1 MPRKTAAKLARPPAR
16 ARPTTTP
23 PRALVGFLKP
33 YDPAL
38 RTLALGLRALVLGEL
53 APCYESIYDAY
64 SAVAIGYGPTGRL
77 SEDICHIAVYSKHVN
92 LGLNRGTL
100 LPDPQGVLKGTGT
113 WTRHVTL
120 TSTAD
125 LDRPEIRALLRA
137 ACAEAD
143 HRPRRLKNPTVLS
156 TVKRIYA
163 RKRRPG

>member
-1 MPRKTAAKLARPPAR
+1 VENRAPR
-16 ARPTTTP
+16 ARRTTAP

-33 YDPAL
+33 YDPAI
-38 RTLALGLRALVLGEL
+38 RTLALGLRVLVLEEL
-53 APCYESIYDAY
+53 TPCHENIYDAY
-64 SAVAIGYGPTGRL
+64 SAVAIGYGPTDRL
-77 SEDICHIAVYSKHVN
+77 SDGICHIAVYSKHVN

-143 HRPRRLKNPTVLS
+143 HRPRRLKNLTVLS

>member
-1 MPRKTAAKLARPPAR
+1 MSGKPAPTPRLRR
-16 ARPTTTP
+16 TTSP

-33 YDPAL
+33 YDPAI
-38 RTLALGLRALVLGEL
+38 RTLALGLRALVLREL
-53 APCYESIYDAY
+53 TSCHESIYDAY

-100 LPDPQGVLKGTGT
+100 LPDPQRVLKGTGT
-113 WTRHVTL
+113 WIRHVTL

-125 LDRPEIRALLRA
+125 LDRPEIRAFLRA

-143 HRPRRLKNPTVLS
+143 HRPRRLKKPTVLS
-156 TVKRIYA
+156 VVKRIYA
-163 RKRRPG
+163 KKRRPR

>member
-1 MPRKTAAKLARPPAR
+1 
-16 ARPTTTP
+16 
-23 PRALVGFLKP
+23 VGFLKP

-53 APCYESIYDAY
+53 TPCYESIYDAY

-100 LPDPQGVLKGTGT
+100 LPDPQGVLKGTGK

-125 LDRPEIRALLRA
+125 LDRAEIRALLRA

-143 HRPRRLKNPTVLS
+143 HRPRQLKDPTVLS

>member
-1 MPRKTAAKLARPPAR
+1 MPKKTAAKLARPPAR
-16 ARPTTTP
+16 ARRTTTP

-143 HRPRRLKNPTVLS
+143 HRPGRLKNPTVLS